1 MEKSSLLPRK
11 LLNSKENLRID
22 KNLGYHILDFREQLP
37 EVQLLIKNLIVYMS
51 YKFQKTLFGYIEFD
65 PYDFAKTMKIDRKEL
80 FKEAA
85 DPIYYKIKG
94 RSRAE
99 LKALEKEYGNMSEY
113 RCWDTN
119 IENAFLILQN
129 SSIHKIYKVSNEDK
143 SEKITID
150 NFRYIDTFHVLFR
163 RVGKTKKLVFQYE
176 PSKKFEESL
185 KRFFY
190 LTNINTFIELRSS
203 NLEDCYFKL
212 FERIQDEEL
221 KNNTNIDFGF
231 KEITELVGLKVP
243 DEYTENKFSD
253 IKKKVN
259 NKLKKFIAVVKND
272 IKELSFD
279 WVKGDNSRYKNTVSF
294 NWVGKTSQEKSIEK
308 RKIFDDLFYTELL
321 KTLSSHFS
329 NEYPEYAAQEELQ
342 VNLFIRWFFSLNEEI
357 MNFKIST
364 YVYVFASLWGT
375 RTNKD
380 IKDEGRRFF
389 VDLCCTYAKFF
400 KEGASYSKY
409 IYYTKGSFYLYDK
422 KHEAL
427 YNTDTLKE
435 FIVHL
440 YQQRN
445 YFGSIKDLYI

>member
-203 NLEDCYFKL
+203 NLED
-212 FERIQDEEL
+212 
-221 KNNTNIDFGF
+221 
-231 KEITELVGLKVP
+231 
-243 DEYTENKFSD
+243 
-253 IKKKVN
+253 
-259 NKLKKFIAVVKND
+259 
-272 IKELSFD
+272 
-279 WVKGDNSRYKNTVSF
+279 
-294 NWVGKTSQEKSIEK
+294 
-308 RKIFDDLFYTELL
+308 
-321 KTLSSHFS
+321 
-329 NEYPEYAAQEELQ
+329 
-342 VNLFIRWFFSLNEEI
+342 
-357 MNFKIST
+357 
-364 YVYVFASLWGT
+364 
-375 RTNKD
+375 
-380 IKDEGRRFF
+380 
-389 VDLCCTYAKFF
+389 
-400 KEGASYSKY
+400 
-409 IYYTKGSFYLYDK
+409 
-422 KHEAL
+422 
-427 YNTDTLKE
+427 
-435 FIVHL
+435 
-440 YQQRN
+440 
-445 YFGSIKDLYI
+445 